1 MSPSP
6 LGFNMTAS
14 SLKKGNQSKIVDVK
28 GSSVDFANITVNLNN
43 STRANMNQT
52 AINFD
57 KNDIIELANSLQKE
71 F

>member
-57 KNDIIELANSLQKE
+57 KNDIIELANSL
-71 F
+71 

>member
-1 MSPSP
+1 
-6 LGFNMTAS
+6 MTAS

-43 STRANMNQT
+43 STKVNMNQT

-57 KNDIIELANSLQKE
+57 KNDIIELANSL
-71 F
+71 